1 MISPTDPTTLTGAQ
15 LRRWRLVMVVI
26 AVAGY
31 GLDQWTKAKA
41 VAHLDPDDPPSWLG
55 GFFTLRLLR
64 NPGAA
69 FSMGSTA
76 TVLISLFAIAM
87 LIVVCAWGV
96 PKARHRWSLI
106 ACGMLIAGICG
117 NLTDRIFREPGPL
130 RGHVVDFI
138 SLPHFAVFNVADIF
152 ITCTAILVV
161 LVSIFGRHDGEGHA
175 TDDNVRGECDE
186 KEEM

>member
-1 MISPTDPTTLTGAQ
+1 MQAVLGTFAAAGVTLGAYKFFNIQVTPRFRQIVIISTFG
-15 LRRWRLVMVVI
+15 
-26 AVAGY
+26 
-31 GLDQWTKAKA
+31 
-41 VAHLDPDDPPSWLG
+41 
-55 GFFTLRLLR
+55 
-64 NPGAA
+64 
-69 FSMGSTA
+69 
-76 TVLISLFAIAM
+76 FAIAM

-152 ITCTAILVV
+152 ITGTAILVV

-175 TDDNVRGECDE
+175 TDDNVRGERDE